1 MESQPNFEKTS
12 WLEKPLSAILPRW
25 NLENA
30 LALAILLVAII
41 SRFAMLDVR
50 VMSHDEV
57 NHVVPSWD
65 LYQGSGYRHDPVTH
79 GPMQFHLVALSYF
92 LLGDNDFS
100 ARVPAALFSTAAVA
114 FVLFGFRRYLGRSG
128 ALLAGLLFTISPYLL
143 FYGRY
148 VRNEGFI
155 ELFGVLLLFGMMRYL
170 EKGDRFSLF
179 LVTIITALH
188 FATKETSFIYTA
200 QYLLFVGVL
209 FLEGVVRIPWTNGDT
224 KKRFTLLVIIALA
237 LLGVALGLA
246 VWNAENVV
254 ATAPESAAN
263 LPAQTSP
270 TAAEATGI
278 QWTPQLYGEAVA
290 VLAALVLGVLAVVL
304 LVRNLGWLN
313 IRKLRAFDLLIVVGT
328 LILPQLTAF
337 PIKMAGFDP
346 LDYSTSGMVVTGI
359 FLAVMAAI
367 SVAIGLW
374 WNAKLWLKCA
384 AVFYTIFTVL
394 YTTFFTNPQG
404 FFTGIIG
411 SLGYWLSQ
419 QGVNRGSQPWYYYG
433 MIQVPL
439 YEYLALLGLLVGV
452 FFAVRHARFS
462 SVPGLLPPSAAE
474 DEAAGEEAGADP
486 EKALPRIPVFGM
498 LVYWSLTALVA
509 YSLAG
514 EKMPWLTVHIALPL
528 ALAGGWG
535 LGYLVDT
542 TAWKKIA
549 NLRGLLVGLL
559 IPVFLTALAAAL
571 GSVLGDQ
578 PPFRG
583 STLDQLQATNQFLL
597 SLIMTGVSAGLL
609 VWLLREWSLK
619 EAVRLLS
626 VFAFGLLAVL
636 TARTAYYAS
645 FIRYDY
651 AEEFL
656 VYAHAAPGPKEVLKQ
671 IEEISR
677 RTTGGLDLKVA
688 YDNDGLYPYWW
699 YLRDYP
705 NKYFFG
711 DKPSR
716 SLQEYPVIIA
726 ADTMTGKMEPIVR
739 EDYYKFDTTRLW
751 WPMQDY
757 FDLSWER
764 VGKAIVDPK
773 MRAAIFDIWLNRDYT
788 QYAELTG
795 STTLRPETWQPASRM
810 RVYIRKDVASQV
822 WNYGTVPAAA
832 PLVEAEPDPFEQ
844 KVVNLSPDVVVG
856 TAGPGQGQF
865 QSPRGV
871 AAAPDGTIYVA
882 DSNNHRIQH
891 FTAEGVFL
899 NTWGTFAD
907 AAKGDAPGGTF
918 NEPWG
923 ITVGKDGTVYVAD
936 TWNHRIQSFS
946 ADGKFLK
953 MWGYFGQAEA
963 PDAFWGPRSVV
974 VDDQNRVYVTDTGN
988 KRIAV
993 FTNAG
998 EFVTQFG
1005 TTGVEAGQFDEPV
1018 GLAID
1023 GAGNLYVADTWNQR
1037 VQIFS
1042 PDNNGNY
1049 VVTKEWKVYG
1059 WFGQSLD
1066 NKPYLAVG
1074 EQGQVYITDPES
1086 YRIMEY
1092 SNDGE
1097 ALRTWNGMGQ
1107 SVDNFSMPVGI
1118 TVDSQGRIWTVDSG
1132 NNYLIRFPK
1141 P

>member
-1 MESQPNFEKTS
+1 MESQPKLEQTS
-12 WLEKPLSAILPRW
+12 WLEKPLSEVLPRW
-25 NLENA
+25 NLENI
-30 LALAILLVAII
+30 LAIVILLVALI
-41 SRFAMLDVR
+41 SRFAMLDAR

-65 LYQGSGYRHDPVTH
+65 LFQGSGYRHDPVTH

-92 LLGDNDFS
+92 MLGDNDFS

-114 FVLFGFRRYLGRSG
+114 VVLFGFRRYLGRSG
-128 ALLAGLLFTISPYLL
+128 SLLAGLLFTISPYLL

-155 ELFGVLLLFGMMRYL
+155 ELFGVLLLLAMLRYL
-170 EKGDRFSLF
+170 EKGDKFSLF
-179 LVTIITALH
+179 LVAIITSLH
-188 FATKETSFIYTA
+188 FATKETAFIYTA
-200 QYLLFVGVL
+200 QYLLFVGVM
-209 FLEGVVRIPWTNGDT
+209 FLENTVRVPWENTGT
-224 KKRFTLLVIIALA
+224 KNRFALLMIIMLA
-237 LLGVALGLA
+237 LLGIALGLA
-246 VWNAENVV
+246 VWNAQNSAVPG
-254 ATAPESAAN
+254 AESAAN
-263 LPAQTSP
+263 LPAQASP
-270 TAAEATGI
+270 TAGEAPGI
-278 QWTPQLYGEAVA
+278 RWTPQLYGEVVA
-290 VLAALVLGVLAVVL
+290 VLAALVIGVLAVVL
-304 LVRNLGWLN
+304 LVRNLGWQN
-313 IRKLRAFDLLIVVGT
+313 IRKMRSFDLLILVGT

-337 PIKMAGFDP
+337 PVKMAGFDP
-346 LDYSTSGMVVTGI
+346 LDYSTSGMIVTGV
-359 FLAVMAAI
+359 FLAVMTAVSI
-367 SVAIGLW
+367 AIGLW
-374 WNAKLWLKCA
+374 WNGKLWLKCA

-433 MIQVPL
+433 LIQVPM

-462 SVPGLLPPSAAE
+462 SYAGQVSPASAPSE
-474 DEAAGEEAGADP
+474 SEENPEA
-486 EKALPRIPVFGM
+486 RIPVFSL
-498 LVYWSLTALVA
+498 LVYWSLTALIA

-542 TAWKKIA
+542 TQWKKIA

-559 IPVFLTALAAAL
+559 IPVFLTALTSAL

-583 STLDQLQATNQFLL
+583 STLDQLQATNRFLL
-597 SLIMTGVSAGLL
+597 SLMMTGFSAGVLT
-609 VWLLREWSLK
+609 WLLRGWSFK
-619 EAVRLLS
+619 EALRLVS
-626 VFAFGLLAVL
+626 VFAFGLLTVL
-636 TARTAYYAS
+636 TIRTAYYAS

-671 IEEISR
+671 VEEISR

-705 NKYFFG
+705 NKFFFG

-726 ADTMTGKMEPIVR
+726 ADTLTGKMEPIVR
-739 EDYYKFDTTRLW
+739 EDYYKYDTTRLW

-757 FDLSWER
+757 FDLSLARIWN
-764 VGKAIVDPK
+764 AITDPN
-773 MRAAIFDIWLNRDYT
+773 MRAAIFDIWFDRDYSK
-788 QYAELTG
+788 YAELTG

-810 RVYIRKDVASQV
+810 RVYIRKDVAAQV

-832 PLVEAEPDPFEQ
+832 PLAEAEPDPFEQ
-844 KVVNLSPDVVVG
+844 KQLNLNPDVVVG

-871 AAAPDGTIYVA
+871 AAAPDGTVFVA

-891 FTAEGVFL
+891 FTADGVFL
-899 NTWGTFAD
+899 NAWGTFAD

-923 ITVGKDGTVYVAD
+923 LTVGKDGSVYVAD
-936 TWNHRIQSFS
+936 TWNHRIQKFT
-946 ADGKFLK
+946 ADGQFLK

-993 FTNAG
+993 FSSEG
-998 EFVTQFG
+998 EFITQFG
-1005 TTGVEAGQFDEPV
+1005 TTGVEPGQFDEPV

-1023 GAGNLYVADTWNQR
+1023 SQGNLYVADTWNQR

-1042 PDNNGNY
+1042 PDSNGNY
-1049 VVTKEWKVYG
+1049 AFTKQWKVYG

-1074 EQGQVYITDPES
+1074 DQGQVYITDPES

-1097 ALRTWNGMGQ
+1097 ALRSWNGLGQ
-1107 SVDNFSMPVGI
+1107 SQDNFSMPVGI
-1118 TVDSQGRIWTVDSG
+1118 TVDNQGRIWTVDSG